1 MPYDLIKDLPSK
13 IKSLPSSAKKIFV
26 SAFNSSFKSVGEE
39 KAFKIAWTAV
49 KSKYKKVGDSW
60 IVKKAVPIKQIKV
73 KGGLFGTNYY
83 LDLPISSTD
92 IDADGEAVD
101 RNLLKFAHDR
111 NIIDQEGDILHLGSD
126 EADYRYKGLFKMAKH
141 FYKDGV
147 LVGRVV
153 LDRRHPKADEYLEK
167 YDNKMVGISAEFFEP
182 EMDGNII
189 KHAKRIGWTIHS
201 NPKNPICG

>member
-1 MPYDLIKDLPSK
+1 MPYDSIKDLPSK
-13 IKSLPSSAKKIFV
+13 VKSLPTSAKKIFV
-26 SAFNSSFKSVGEE
+26 SAFNSSFKSAGEE
-39 KAFKIAWTAV
+39 GAFKIAWSAV

-60 IVKKAVPIKQIKV
+60 IVKKTVPVKQVKV
-73 KGGLFGTNYY
+73 KGGLFGMNYY

-92 IDADGEAVD
+92 VDADGERVD
-101 RNLLKFAHDR
+101 KNLLQYAHER
-111 NIIDQEGDILHLGSD
+111 NIIDQEGDIMHLSTGESD
-126 EADYRYKGLFKMAKH
+126 TRYRGLFKLAKH

-153 LDRRHPKADEYLEK
+153 LDRKHPKAQEYLDK

-182 EMDGNII
+182 EMQDNTI

-201 NPKNPICG
+201 NPKNPIAG